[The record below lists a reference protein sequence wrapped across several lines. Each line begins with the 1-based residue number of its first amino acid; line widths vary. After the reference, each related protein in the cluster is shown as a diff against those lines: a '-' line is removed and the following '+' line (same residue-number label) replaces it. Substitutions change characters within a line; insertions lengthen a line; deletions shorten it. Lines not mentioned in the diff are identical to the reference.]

1 MPLPGI
7 LSSKLLLFPAV
18 WVAEM
23 MGLNGRVLEDQ
34 EAQEKYNYID
44 AHVDMYE
51 TQGDV

>member
-1 MPLPGI
+1 
-7 LSSKLLLFPAV
+7 
-18 WVAEM
+18 M
-23 MGLNGRVLEDQ
+23 MGVNGRVLEDQ